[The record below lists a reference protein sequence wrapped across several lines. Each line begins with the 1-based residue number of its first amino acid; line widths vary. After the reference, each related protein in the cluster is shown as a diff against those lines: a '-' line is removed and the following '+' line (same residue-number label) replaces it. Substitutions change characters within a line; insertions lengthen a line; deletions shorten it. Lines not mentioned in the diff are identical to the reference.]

1 MDAVTTISVIIPTYN
16 NGRWLGEAIDSVLCQ
31 SSPPVEIIVVDDG
44 STDETEDIVRQY
56 DDPRICYI
64 RQQNAGVSAAR
75 NTGLARATGEFVAFL
90 DGDDRWRPE
99 ALTGLLE
106 VMDTDSTLVFCFGN
120 FVRFVER
127 TGQIL
132 SDQFVYYPEI
142 SGVLAEPVT
151 ARWPTA
157 RYIARPAFASLVGF
171 GEFPAFT
178 QVMLFR
184 RGLIDGFRFNPALKR
199 CEDAEFVLRAATQG
213 NVACIPEVIAE
224 VRRHEH
230 NASANVALMPLDK
243 LKALEC
249 VALDP
254 ATEVFRIPLQQRLNR
269 ARFDATGAFL
279 AARRYRDAFCMWRAA
294 CRSEGEPWLK
304 ARRSLGVLL
313 RWLQRLH

>member
-16 NGRWLGEAIDSVLCQ
+16 NGLWLGETIDSVLSQ

-44 STDETEDIVRQY
+44 STDGTESLVQQY

-99 ALTGLLE
+99 ALTRLRE
-106 VMDTDSTLVFCFGN
+106 VMSTDPTLVFCFGN
-120 FVRFVER
+120 FVRFVEGS
-127 TGQIL
+127 GQVL
-132 SDQFVYYPEI
+132 SDQFVYYPEL
-142 SGVLAEPVT
+142 SGVLAKPVT
-151 ARWPTA
+151 GHCPTA
-157 RYIARPAFASLVGF
+157 RYIAEPVFASLVGF

-184 RGLIDGFRFNPALKR
+184 RGLIDGICFNPTLKR
-199 CEDAEFVLRAATQG
+199 CEDAEFVLRAATRG
-213 NVACIPEVIAE
+213 KVACIPEVIAE
-224 VRRHEH
+224 VRRHAH

-243 LKALEC
+243 LRALKC
-249 VALDP
+249 VAIDP
-254 ATEVFRIPLQQRLNR
+254 AIEAFRIPMQQRLSR
-269 ARFDATGAFL
+269 ARFDATGAL
-279 AARRYRDAFCMWRAA
+279 LSARRYRDAFGMWRAA
-294 CRSEGEPWLK
+294 CRSENQTWVK

-313 RWLQRLH
+313 RWLRRLH